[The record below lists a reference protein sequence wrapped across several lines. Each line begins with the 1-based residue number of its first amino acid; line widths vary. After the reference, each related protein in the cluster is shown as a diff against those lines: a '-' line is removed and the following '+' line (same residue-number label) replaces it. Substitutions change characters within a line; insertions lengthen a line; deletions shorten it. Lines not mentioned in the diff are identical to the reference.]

1 MFGDG
6 VEAIEYL
13 KTNDVDIVLSDI
25 KMNEMSGGL
34 DVAKFIYETK
44 PMTKTVLLSGYK
56 EFDYARKAI
65 DYKVVHYLLKPTN
78 FPMVHEVFKEI
89 TKELD
94 IEKEEASVLPMIRDQ
109 YLNDLLMGGIYRQ
122 EIVEKRG
129 QMLGFEG
136 IMKRECAILIYTI
149 KDFDDFIADEW
160 RYGREQ
166 LNTALA
172 NLFGSDD
179 YRVKFHP
186 IYNDAGNFYVFV
198 HCIKEEHSAFNDL
211 INQELMKV
219 IINAKNIL
227 NVDIEVKSIDISTDF
242 TSFTQKQG
250 LIGKHSFDDDI
261 NDKLEVD
268 VETYRRISKMYKL
281 FF

>member
-1 MFGDG
+1 MYKMIIIDDEAVIRNGLKKFVDWKSLNIHIVALFGDG

-25 KMNEMSGGL
+25 KKMNEMSGL

-122 EIVEKRG
+122 EIVEK
-129 QMLGFEG
+129 
-136 IMKRECAILIYTI
+136 
-149 KDFDDFIADEW
+149 
-160 RYGREQ
+160 
-166 LNTALA
+166 
-172 NLFGSDD
+172 
-179 YRVKFHP
+179 
-186 IYNDAGNFYVFV
+186 
-198 HCIKEEHSAFNDL
+198 KED
-211 INQELMKV
+211 
-219 IINAKNIL
+219 
-227 NVDIEVKSIDISTDF
+227 
-242 TSFTQKQG
+242 
-250 LIGKHSFDDDI
+250 
-261 NDKLEVD
+261 
-268 VETYRRISKMYKL
+268 RC
-281 FF
+281 

>member
-1 MFGDG
+1 
-6 VEAIEYL
+6 
-13 KTNDVDIVLSDI
+13 
-25 KMNEMSGGL
+25 
-34 DVAKFIYETK
+34 
-44 PMTKTVLLSGYK
+44 
-56 EFDYARKAI
+56 
-65 DYKVVHYLLKPTN
+65 
-78 FPMVHEVFKEI
+78 
-89 TKELD
+89 
-94 IEKEEASVLPMIRDQ
+94 
-109 YLNDLLMGGIYRQ
+109 
-122 EIVEKRG
+122 
-129 QMLGFEG
+129 MLGFEG

-281 FF
+281 FFLVS